1 MVVCPHCRL
10 ENPDNNKF
18 CQGCGTSLSHQDCPH
33 CGASVEFG
41 EEKCDRCG
49 GDVGTVLWVTIA
61 HKIKSEPDTAGA
73 QVQLPI
79 MGAKGISYSE
89 FSLAIEDLNQQQE
102 NGEKLPRQVVN
113 FPSVG
118 EFLDTDQR
126 YQLKLKKDEEVAKI
140 FESQDSFCLVQ
151 GKVLDRQPL
160 QQFHLKRIQQQR
172 PELFKELYQSCS
184 KTYLS
189 FFQYWNLVGV
199 PTFALPYLSLQQFTP
214 QVPEIYDAW
223 QTNDRGIVLLPDRS
237 NWQTLTELWQT
248 HDLSPLAI
256 SWLLSEMA
264 KLWTPLCA
272 IGCAE
277 SLLIPDNLRVDEDR
291 CFALQK
297 LYLDAPNREY
307 TLKDLVQVWQ
317 ALLTECRQA
326 SYESLDRLL
335 NNVISGEIDMVKELR
350 SQLENLSTEEQL
362 EIERE
367 SPPNPIPTEN
377 LQAIPT
383 NDLVESDSIE
393 TEQNLDREIEAEI
406 EAEMNA
412 NNELDNWENIDFDS
426 DRNFEALENP
436 TEDPTVV
443 LSLGLDDF
451 ADAGCSDIGSHRDHN
466 EDCFGMETEIKKQQ
480 SDRGKSIKVKG
491 LYVVCDGMG
500 GHEAGEVAS
509 AMAVKTLQDYFHTY
523 WQNTL
528 PDEQTIREG
537 VLLANQ
543 TLYKI
548 NLDNARSGHS
558 RMGTTMVM
566 VLLQD
571 DKFAIAHVGDSRI
584 YRITRSQGLEKLT
597 TDHEVGQREIL
608 RGVEPQIAYARPDA
622 YQLTQALGPRN
633 DNFVKPEIQFFEV
646 QEDSVILLCSDGLSD
661 NDLIE
666 KYWDTKLSPLI
677 DTKVNLDEG
686 LANVIDFANHY
697 SGHDNITG
705 VAVRV
710 NLRPST
716 EK

>member
-33 CGASVEFG
+33 CGASVAFG
-41 EEKCDRCG
+41 EETCDSCG
-49 GDVGTVLWVTIA
+49 GSVGIVLWATIA
-61 HKIKSEPDTAGA
+61 EKIKTEPETEET
-73 QVQLPI
+73 QEELPL

-102 NGEKLPRQVVN
+102 NREKLQRQIIS
-113 FPSVG
+113 FPDVG
-118 EFLDTDQR
+118 EFLDAERR
-126 YQLKLKKDEEVAKI
+126 YQLKFKKDEEIARI
-140 FESQDSFCLVQ
+140 FESQDSFCLVE
-151 GKVLDRQPL
+151 GRVLDCQPL

-184 KTYLS
+184 KNYLS

-214 QVPEIYDAW
+214 IVPEIYDAW
-223 QTNDRGIVLLPDRS
+223 QNRDRGIVLLPDRS
-237 NWQTLTELWQT
+237 SWQTITELCQT
-248 HDLSPLAI
+248 HDLSPLAV

-277 SLLIPDNLRVDEDR
+277 SLLVTDNLRVDEDR

-297 LYLDAPNREY
+297 LYLDSPNREY
-307 TLKDLVQVWQ
+307 TLKDLVRVWQ
-317 ALLTECRQA
+317 ALLCEQTR
-326 SYESLDRLL
+326 YESLDRLL
-335 NNVISGEIDMVKELR
+335 NKVINGEIEMVKELR
-350 SQLENLSTEEQL
+350 SELENLSTEEQL
-362 EIERE
+362 KIERE
-367 SPPNPIPTEN
+367 SPSNEIPPDNIHTTP
-377 LQAIPT
+377 A
-383 NDLVESDSIE
+383 NDLVETNLIDLE
-393 TEQNLDREIEAEI
+393 TEQNLDREIEEEI
-406 EAEMNA
+406 EAEMDTFS
-412 NNELDNWENIDFDS
+412 ESDNWENIASDFD
-426 DRNFEALENP
+426 FEEFENP

-443 LSLGLDDF
+443 LSLGLANF
-451 ADAGCSDIGSHRDHN
+451 ADAGCTDIGSHRDHN
-466 EDCFGMETEIKKQQ
+466 EDCFGMETELKKQQ
-480 SDRGKSIKVKG
+480 SDRGKTIKVKG

-509 AMAVKTLQDYFHTY
+509 AMAVKTLQDYFHTH
-523 WQNTL
+523 WQHTL

-543 TLYKI
+543 ALYKI

-584 YRITRSQGLEKLT
+584 YRITQSQGLEKLT

-646 QEDSVILLCSDGLSD
+646 QEDSILLLCSDGLSD
-661 NDLIE
+661 NDFIE
-666 KYWDTKLSPLI
+666 KYWETKIFPLI
-677 DTKVNLDEG
+677 DASMNLDEG

-710 NLRPST
+710 NLRPNT